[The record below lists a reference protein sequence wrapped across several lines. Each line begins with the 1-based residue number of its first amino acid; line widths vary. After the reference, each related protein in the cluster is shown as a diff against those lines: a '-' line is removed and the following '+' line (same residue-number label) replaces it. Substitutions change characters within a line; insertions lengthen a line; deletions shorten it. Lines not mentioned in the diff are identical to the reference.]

1 MHDINAILRCNRL
14 QKLYLNH
21 NPVGPLGAQTLAKGL
36 AHNISLREINVAY
49 CVMQYGL
56 EHIIQSV
63 MQHPTLQVLDCSN
76 NYSGTGAVMRA
87 LRALVS
93 KESSLK
99 SIRFIDQSVS
109 S

>member
-56 EHIIQSV
+56 KHIIQSV
-63 MQHPTLQVLDCSN
+63 TQHPTLQVLDCSN

-87 LRALVS
+87 LRDLVS